1 MMRLGMN
8 KGFIGFCA
16 GSLVCMVACLSLGLT
31 DSVKEKNMRPVVSA
45 MTLSPEIPAEITFCG
60 EQIDL
65 TRYDIHENYDREL
78 SGFTYSHSTTML
90 LIKRANRY
98 FPVIEPILKANG
110 VPDDFKYLAVI
121 ESQLEPRAQ
130 SGAQAVGM
138 WQLLEPTAKQFGLTV
153 TATVDERCDVEK
165 ATVAVCKYVKA
176 AYVKYQDWV
185 AVAASYNGGMGRI
198 SGELSRQDADK
209 MLDLWLNS
217 ETTRYVYRAMA
228 VKQIFEAPYKYGFIL
243 KAQDLYKPIGCKEV
257 TVSGNIDDLSAF
269 AKQKGVTYADL
280 RRFNPWMNDRKLI
293 TGGKTFT
300 VKIPNETDMYY
311 KKTNTYVHNS
321 DWLAK

>member
-1 MMRLGMN
+1 MIQLVMN
-8 KGFIGFCA
+8 KGVIGFCA
-16 GSLVCMVACLSLGLT
+16 GTLVCLAACLSLGLT
-31 DSVKEKNMRPVVSA
+31 DSVKEKNLRPVVSS
-45 MTLSPEIPAEITFCG
+45 MTLSPEIPAEVTFCG
-60 EQIDL
+60 EHIDL

-78 SGFTYSHSTTML
+78 SGFTYSHATTML

-98 FPVIEPILKANG
+98 FPMIEPILKANG

-121 ESQLEPRAQ
+121 ESRLEPRVQ

-153 TATVDERCDVEK
+153 TATVDERCDVAK
-165 ATVAVCKYVKA
+165 ATVAVCKYLKT
-176 AYVKYQDWV
+176 AYTKYQDWV

-198 SGELSRQDADK
+198 SGELSRQDAES

-228 VKQIFEAPYKYGFIL
+228 IKQIFEAPYKYGFVL
-243 KAQDLYKPIGCKEV
+243 KAHDLYKPVRCREIP
-257 TVSGNIDDLSAF
+257 VSGNIDDLSVF
-269 AKQKGVTYADL
+269 AKENGVTYADL
-280 RRFNPWMNDRKLI
+280 RRFNPWMNDRKLV

-300 VKIPNETDMYY
+300 VMIPDKADMYY
-311 KKTNTYVHNS
+311 KTPNTYVHNT